1 LGESVIAKYVWEAKF
16 PISKKFLGLEV
27 EFPMPRKLWR
37 AKCKTNTTKKY

>member
-1 LGESVIAKYVWEAKF
+1 MFGNQNAKF
-16 PISKKFLGLEV
+16 PISKKVLGGQEV